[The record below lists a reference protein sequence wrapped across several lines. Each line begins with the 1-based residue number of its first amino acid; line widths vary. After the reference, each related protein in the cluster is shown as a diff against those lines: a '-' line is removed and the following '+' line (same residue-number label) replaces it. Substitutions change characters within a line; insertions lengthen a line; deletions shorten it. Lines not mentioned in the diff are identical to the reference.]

1 MVSTFDCLA
10 AARLKLDQQQM
21 RGFVK
26 RLWVGRW
33 ASRLQESETFLK

>member
-1 MVSTFDCLA
+1 MFSTFHCLA

-26 RLWVGRW
+26 WLWVGRW
-33 ASRLQESETFLK
+33 ASRLQEGETFLK